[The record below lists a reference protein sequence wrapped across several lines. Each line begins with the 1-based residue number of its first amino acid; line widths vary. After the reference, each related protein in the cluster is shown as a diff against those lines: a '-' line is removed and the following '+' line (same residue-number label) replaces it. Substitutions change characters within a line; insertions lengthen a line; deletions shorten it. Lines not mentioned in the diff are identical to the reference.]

1 MSKVL
6 KTFNHY
12 SVLVFGLL
20 ILSLCFFYLPAYRV
34 IISLLLGL
42 IYFVWGLV
50 THWLDD
56 SLHWPVVLEYLCFSL
71 LAVIILIFLSL

>member
-1 MSKVL
+1 MLAML
-6 KTFNHY
+6 KAFNHY

-20 ILSLCFFYLPAYRV
+20 ILSFCFFYFPAYRI
-34 IISLLLGL
+34 IISVLLGL
-42 IYFVWGLV
+42 IYFIWGLV

-56 SLHWPVVLEYLCFSL
+56 SLHWPIVLEYLSFSL

>member
-1 MSKVL
+1 MSAML
-6 KTFNHY
+6 KTFNYY

-50 THWLDD
+50 THWLED

-71 LAVIILIFLSL
+71 LAITILIFLSL